1 MCRVLSL
8 RLGSNGRVIKSPKM
22 VRKEEGGRDLG
33 EKREGKADR
42 GRWRVPVN
50 WGSDI
55 LDRSS
60 RMARSLEHWAR
71 DNQLGQR
78 VRQMTR
84 MGRGSGNRGMS
95 KLSRKLLE

>member
-1 MCRVLSL
+1 
-8 RLGSNGRVIKSPKM
+8 M
-22 VRKEEGGRDLG
+22 VRKEERGRDLG
-33 EKREGKADR
+33 DKREGKADR

-50 WGSDI
+50 GSNDV

-60 RMARSLEHWAR
+60 RRARSLEKWTR
-71 DNQLGQR
+71 ENQLGQR

-84 MGRGSGNRGMS
+84 MGRGSGNRGMG